1 VAKKKVLNEDNNE
14 KVKIKKQKKKLSANE
29 KRKIIFKIAGWIMA
43 IAMIFGSLLSIFGLL
58 IYR

>member
-1 VAKKKVLNEDNNE
+1 MAKKKVLNEDNNE